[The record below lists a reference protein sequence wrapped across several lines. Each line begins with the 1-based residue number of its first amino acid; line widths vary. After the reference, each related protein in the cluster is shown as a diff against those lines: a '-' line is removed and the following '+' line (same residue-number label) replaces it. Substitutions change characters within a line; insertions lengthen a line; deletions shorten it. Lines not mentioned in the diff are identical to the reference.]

1 MTETPTSGLWWTGL
15 LQDEA
20 GTASCARALAPLLS
34 AGDVVALWGDLGA
47 GKTVFARAL
56 VQALV
61 GMVEVPS
68 PTFNLVL
75 TYEPQDPTAPMI
87 WHFDLY
93 RLEKADEAFEL
104 GIEEA
109 FDEAISVIE
118 WPGNLGHYLPTHR
131 IDVHLRP
138 GPEKGQRAIEIAVP
152 GPLEARFEQAMTGL
166 GFEKMSREQT

>member
-1 MTETPTSGLWWTGL
+1 L

-20 GTASCARALAPLLS
+20 GTEACARALAPLLN

-56 VQALV
+56 VQALA
-61 GMVEVPS
+61 GLVEVPS

-75 TYEPQDPTAPMI
+75 TYEPQDPAAPMI

-131 IDVHLRP
+131 IDVSLRP
-138 GPEKGQRAIEIAVP
+138 GPDKGQRAIEIAAP

-166 GFEKMSREQT
+166 GFEKMNREQT